1 MISPRDAS
9 PIASSDAPA
18 APSAALS
25 PVTLVLASTS
35 PRRRDLLARLGL
47 VPDRIAAPDIDESP
61 LPGELPRA
69 YALRLAEAK
78 ARAVARGP
86 GDIVIAGDT
95 TIALGRRILPPAETE
110 AVQRRLLALLSGRRH
125 HCLAAVC
132 VIGTDDRARL
142 RLADTVVTFK
152 RLSTQEIDAYVACG
166 EGLGKAGGYAIQGR
180 AEALIRSIA
189 GSHSGV
195 IGLPL
200 FEARALLKS
209 AGVALG

>member
-1 MISPRDAS
+1 M
-9 PIASSDAPA
+9 
-18 APSAALS
+18 ALI
-25 PVTLVLASTS
+25 LASTS
-35 PRRRDLLARLGL
+35 PRRRDLLARLGV

-61 LPGELPRA
+61 AKGELPRA

-78 ARAVARGP
+78 ARAVPRAP
-86 GDIVIAGDT
+86 GDIVVAGDT

-110 AVQRRLLALLSGRRH
+110 AVQRDLLALLSGRRH

-132 VIGTDDRARL
+132 VIDGAGTARL
-142 RLADTVVTFK
+142 RLADTVVSFK
-152 RLSTQEIDAYVACG
+152 RLSAAEIDAYVASG

-180 AEALIRSIA
+180 AEALIKRIA

-200 FEARALLKS
+200 YETRALLRA